1 MAQKRTH
8 YYYYYYSDS
17 FAEAYLLNAL
27 LCRKALR
34 AFEDSRL
41 KITIVNMII
50 IIIFRFRFVL
60 SSNFDQDP
68 KKQKNRLVLI
78 DICPN
83 QHRTSRRL

>member
-1 MAQKRTH
+1 MAPKRTH

-50 IIIFRFRFVL
+50 IITFRFRFVL
-60 SSNFDQDP
+60 SSNFDQDQKKTP
-68 KKQKNRLVLI
+68 KKSIGANR
-78 DICPN
+78 
-83 QHRTSRRL
+83 HSS